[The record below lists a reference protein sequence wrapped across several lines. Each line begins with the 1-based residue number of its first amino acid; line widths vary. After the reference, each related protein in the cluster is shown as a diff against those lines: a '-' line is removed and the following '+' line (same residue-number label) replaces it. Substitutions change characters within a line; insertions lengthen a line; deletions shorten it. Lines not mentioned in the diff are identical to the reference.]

1 MYLNLFNHDIGR
13 DCQTVIKMCYGNGG
27 IELIMLIPRLSC
39 LFFTVTI
46 GILGSTTEAQ
56 EQFKQVPKFVKKKTP
71 LELFLMRKVSCL

>member
-1 MYLNLFNHDIGR
+1 M
-13 DCQTVIKMCYGNGG
+13 
-27 IELIMLIPRLSC
+27 RLPDSNKNVLLKRWNWANNPN